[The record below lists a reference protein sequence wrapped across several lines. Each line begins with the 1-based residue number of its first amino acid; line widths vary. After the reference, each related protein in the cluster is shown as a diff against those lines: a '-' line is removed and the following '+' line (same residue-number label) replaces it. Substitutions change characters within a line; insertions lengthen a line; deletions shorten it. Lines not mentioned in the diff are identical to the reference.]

1 MTRFASRYGWL
12 WCAVVCLLLLASCG
26 PDGPRRYRVT
36 GKVTWE
42 GAPLPA
48 GDILLTPTNGGIPDA
63 GKIKDGAYDML
74 ATEGAKQVAIIAVRE
89 VGPID
94 PSMGMARRENYIPP
108 RYNDA
113 TTLTLNVSPDGTNSF
128 DFALTEKEPPK

>member
-1 MTRFASRYGWL
+1 MVHISTRHGWL
-12 WCAVVCLLLLASCG
+12 WCGVFYLLLSGCG
-26 PDGPRRYRVT
+26 SDGPERYRVT

-48 GDILLTPTNGGIPDA
+48 GDIILTPTDAGIPDA
-63 GKIKDGAYDML
+63 GKIKDGVYELL

-89 VGPID
+89 VGPVD
-94 PSMGMARRENYIPP
+94 PAMGMARRENYIPV

-113 TTLTLNVSPDGTNSF
+113 TTLTLTVSRDGANSF
-128 DFALTEKEPPK
+128 DFALTEKEPAR